1 MLKNQSNLLDKRCF
15 PPVEEERLRA
25 RSRTRAAR
33 TRTHTQTHGNKQET
47 DGENDR
53 GAVKSDRRGWTGGGR
68 KGEERKDVE
77 KQTTANKQ
85 KVAAFISQNKGS
97 AGHFPQL
104 RMTSASEDSGR
115 AEHCA

>member
-1 MLKNQSNLLDKRCF
+1 M
-15 PPVEEERLRA
+15 E
-25 RSRTRAAR
+25 RTR
-33 TRTHTQTHGNKQET
+33 
-47 DGENDR
+47 R